1 MHFFE
6 RKFLKSFAGSGKSYT
21 FALAFEKYASL
32 RGFK

>member
-1 MHFFE
+1 MYFFE
-6 RKFLKSFAGSGKSYT
+6 RKSRKSFVGSGKSYT